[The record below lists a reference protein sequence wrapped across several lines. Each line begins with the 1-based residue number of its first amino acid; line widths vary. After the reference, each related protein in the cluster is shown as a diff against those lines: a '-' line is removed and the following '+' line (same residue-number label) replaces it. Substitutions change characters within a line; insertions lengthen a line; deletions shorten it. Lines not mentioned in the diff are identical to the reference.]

1 MMIEMMDSEEVQKVV
16 AQKKET
22 YGNQFEGLAK
32 ECLDLPASK
41 AYEKYMN
48 AMPGNE
54 DEHEWAVFIMA
65 LMDEII
71 ARK

>member
-1 MMIEMMDSEEVQKVV
+1 MMDSEEVQKVV

-22 YGNQFEGLAK
+22 YGNQFEGLAE
-32 ECLDLPASK
+32 ECLTLPAFD
-41 AYEKYMN
+41 AYNKYMD
-48 AMPGNE
+48 AMPENE

-71 ARK
+71 ARE